1 MNVGITAMP
10 DGGVLVED
18 LGTGFSLVSLYKNA
32 ETKTNPDGT
41 QSVTADMHTLQMR
54 TYDGLS
60 AEVKGNFDY
69 YWNRAVLQDAEK
81 VKETEIAELQKLLD
95 DTDYESV
102 KHSEGAI
109 TDAQFANLKT
119 ARENWR
125 TAIKALRAATT
136 ADAIEAVTYSTDIPE
151 CK

>member
-32 ETKTNPDGT
+32 ETKTNTDGT
-41 QSVTADMHTLQMR
+41 QSVTADMHTLTMR
-54 TYDGLS
+54 TYDGLL
-60 AEVKGNFDY
+60 AEVKGDFDF
-69 YWNRAVLQDAEK
+69 YWAKAVLRDAEK

-95 DTDYESV
+95 DTDYEST
-102 KHSEGAI
+102 KHNEGAI
-109 TDAQFANLKT
+109 TDVQFANLKA

-125 TAIKALRAATT
+125 AAIRELRAAAT
-136 ADAIEAVTYSTDIPE
+136 AEAIDAVTYSTTVPS
-151 CK
+151 CT